1 MTRSWGF
8 IGSHGREG
16 LSRVTDITLRPVLF
30 TGMFVVSLGLYYLSS
45 DILIVLTSEALG
57 ANKSIPTAGMFFSL
71 AGAIGSSLV
80 HAMVLWRA
88 LHFSFEILHM
98 GTYWAMK
105 VPGIEAGRP
114 GKPCHGDGRAERP
127 PFPANCFFGL
137 RAAHASQPRRKRRSG
152 VNGQLEA

>member
-16 LSRVTDITLRPVLF
+16 LSRVTDIALRPVVF

-80 HAMVLWRA
+80 HALVLWRT
-88 LHFSFEILHM
+88 LHFSFEIFHT

-105 VPGIEAGRP
+105 VPGIERRDGRESRAMETGEQNVLHSLQTVFSGFGRP
-114 GKPCHGDGRAERP
+114 MPPSRGGKG
-127 PFPANCFFGL
+127 
-137 RAAHASQPRRKRRSG
+137 
-152 VNGQLEA
+152 GQA